1 MSTLN
6 RRHDVEQ
13 AASRARMNMMI
24 VHANLLFFVNKIL
37 KIFKTNL
44 IIPRQSHAIERL
56 NCETSDGNGNQG
68 EFEAESE
75 I

>member
-13 AASRARMNMMI
+13 AACRARMNMMI
-24 VHANLLFFVNKIL
+24 VHTNLLFKNKITQF
-37 KIFKTNL
+37 FKTYL
-44 IIPRQSHAIERL
+44 IIPGQSHAIERL

-68 EFEAESE
+68 VFEDESE
-75 I
+75 N